1 MVIRVHE
8 ADSNGP
14 IAGSGEVF
22 RGGALDV
29 VQGMMLNPFNASLR
43 PVEYMR
49 KTLRGIGLGDV
60 ALPEDAE
67 AAAAVFIG
75 VLIKSGYA
83 TLVD

>member
-49 KTLRGIGLGDV
+49 KTLKAIGRAPWRFRRTPRRQRPCLS
-60 ALPEDAE
+60 AC
-67 AAAAVFIG
+67 
-75 VLIKSGYA
+75 
-83 TLVD
+83 